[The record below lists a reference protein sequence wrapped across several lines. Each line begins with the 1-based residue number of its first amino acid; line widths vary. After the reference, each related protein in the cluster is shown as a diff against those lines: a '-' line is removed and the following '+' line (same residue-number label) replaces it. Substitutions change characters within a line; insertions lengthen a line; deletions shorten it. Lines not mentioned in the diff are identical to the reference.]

1 MNTQVSLSQQLKTQ
15 AKLSPAQ
22 IQMIRLL
29 EVPLVDL
36 QTRINEELERNPLLE
51 ESDTPMDE
59 KDTEASDEEVG
70 TVEDDDDDYENPL
83 QNDDFNYDDYVSD
96 DETPD
101 YKLVSH
107 NTSSDDERHEI
118 PLTTSMS
125 LQEYLL
131 SQIMLIELTPLQK
144 RIVRFIIESIDD
156 DGFLRRTMENII
168 DDLSFH
174 ENLTVSEQDVQEVL
188 HKIQQLDP
196 VGVGATTIQECMLL
210 QLQHLPN
217 NRIVT
222 LACKIVR
229 NYFSE
234 LAHKNIT
241 RLASRMNVDETEVY
255 DAYDLIIHLTPKPG
269 IAWSN
274 GTGHEKNSDTI
285 VPDFLVEEDN
295 GQLHLSLNNG
305 DIPYLA
311 VNKDYEQ
318 MLNEMLSKQGKR
330 SSQDRETLRFIKSNL
345 FEAKNFIA
353 ALNQRNETL
362 LKTMTAIMYFQKDFF
377 EGGENMSIRPMVL
390 QDIANIT
397 GLDISTISRVCNSKY
412 VQTDFGIFPLKYF
425 FSEGITA
432 ESGEEF
438 STRDLKQIL
447 IQIIADEDK
456 QHPFNDDE
464 LMAQLKKKGFIVA
477 RRTIAKY
484 RKLLNIPVANIR
496 KKI

>member
-1 MNTQVSLSQQLKTQ
+1 MNTRASLSQQLRLQ

-36 QTRINEELERNPLLE
+36 QERINEELERNPLLE
-51 ESDTPMDE
+51 ETDTPTDDKEIDTSNDEVSDT
-59 KDTEASDEEVG
+59 AEE
-70 TVEDDDDDYENPL
+70 DDDYESTL
-83 QNDDFNYDDYVSD
+83 QNDDFNDDDYASN

-101 YKLVSH
+101 YKLPTLSR
-107 NTSSDDERHEI
+107 SSNSEQHEI
-118 PLTTSMS
+118 PLANSMS
-125 LQEYLL
+125 LREYLL
-131 SQIMLIELTPLQK
+131 SQVMLIGLTAQQEQ
-144 RIVRFIIESIDD
+144 IARFIIENIDD
-156 DGFLRRTMENII
+156 DGFLRRDVGNIA

-174 ENLTVSEQDVQEVL
+174 EGISVSDEAVQVVL
-188 HKIQQLDP
+188 HQIQQLDP
-196 VGVGATTIQECMLL
+196 IGVGATTIQECMLL
-210 QLQHLPN
+210 QLQHLPDN
-217 NRIVT
+217 KIVT
-222 LACKIVR
+222 LARKIVQ

-234 LAHKNIT
+234 LSHKNIA

-255 DAYDLIIHLTPKPG
+255 EAYDLIVNLTPKPG

-274 GTGHEKNSDTI
+274 GMGHERNSDTI
-285 VPDFLVEEDN
+285 VPDFIVEEDN

-305 DIPYLA
+305 DVPYLA

-318 MLNEMLSKQGKR
+318 MLNEMLSKRGKR
-330 SSQDRETLRFIKSNL
+330 STQDREALRFIKSNL

-362 LKTMTAIMYFQKDFF
+362 IKTMTAIMHFQKDFF

-390 QDIANIT
+390 QDIADIT

-412 VQTDFGIFPLKYF
+412 VQTSFGIFPLKYF
-425 FSEGITA
+425 FSEGITT
-432 ESGEEF
+432 ETGEEF

-464 LMAQLKKKGFIVA
+464 LMAQLKEKGFVVA